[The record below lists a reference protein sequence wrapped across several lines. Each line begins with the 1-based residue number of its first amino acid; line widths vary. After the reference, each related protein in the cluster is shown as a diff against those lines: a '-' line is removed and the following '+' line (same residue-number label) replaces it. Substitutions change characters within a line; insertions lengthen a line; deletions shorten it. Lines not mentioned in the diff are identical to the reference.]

1 MTKKELK
8 NLAQQIAKAERR
20 RKKANNAIDK
30 QKAEDEITRLS
41 GMISTIEEMLIID
54 DYIQGKFKRI
64 LDK

>member
-8 NLAQQIAKAERR
+8 NLARQIAKAERR
-20 RKKANNAIDK
+20 RRKATNTIDK

-54 DYIQGKFKRI
+54 DYIQEKFKRM

>member
-8 NLAQQIAKAERR
+8 NLARQIAKAERKR
-20 RKKANNAIDK
+20 RKATNAIDK

-54 DYIQGKFKRI
+54 DYIQEKFKRI